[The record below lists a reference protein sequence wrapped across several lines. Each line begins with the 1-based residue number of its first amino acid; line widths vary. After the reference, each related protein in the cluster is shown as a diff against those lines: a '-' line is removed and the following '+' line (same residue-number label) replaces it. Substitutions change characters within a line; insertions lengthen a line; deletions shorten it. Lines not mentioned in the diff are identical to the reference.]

1 MAFAVIKA
9 AGKQYLVTEGQQ
21 VQLDKKF
28 GAIGETVT
36 FDTILLTA
44 DADGENV
51 KMGQPVLQGVTV
63 EGTVMRTGRSRKVR
77 VTHYKPKIRYHKE
90 RGHRQDFTVI
100 KITTISGITAKKA
113 APKVEK
119 KEVTQKP
126 TTKAD
131 VPVTKKTSEKTAAKT
146 SK

>member
-28 GAIGETVT
+28 GDVGETVT

-51 KMGQPVLQGVTV
+51 KMGQPSLEGITV

-90 RGHRQDFTVI
+90 RGHRQDFTAI
-100 KITTISGITAKKA
+100 RITKIGGTTTK
-113 APKVEK
+113 KVE
-119 KEVTQKP
+119 V
-126 TTKAD
+126 KAEEK
-131 VPVTKKTSEKTAAKT
+131 VAEKKTTEKKPVAAKT
-146 SK
+146 TK